1 MLCVA
6 SHIMKYHIIVKEKR
20 DWTSCEMLLQGI
32 PELISYREI
41 NEVLTQF
48 IVVHSLFKSFQ
59 NTAIN
64 DTSPLLSSWRYG
76 TFWWILQT
84 NESHLIGQ
92 LSKLIF
98 LGHDFQHLSFLLN
111 SSLFCFSSRCI

>member
-6 SHIMKYHIIVKEKR
+6 SHYHEIPDIISDQRELIVKEKR

-41 NEVLTQF
+41 NEVLTQ
-48 IVVHSLFKSFQ
+48 IIAVHSLFESFQ

-76 TFWWILQT
+76 KFWWIL
-84 NESHLIGQ
+84 
-92 LSKLIF
+92 
-98 LGHDFQHLSFLLN
+98 
-111 SSLFCFSSRCI
+111 